1 MSLLT
6 VMRLSNYLHREKILQ
21 VWNQLSDS
29 APIKSARRIFEVLE
43 YFEQVQRPI
52 SLKEL
57 SAKHDYPISS
67 AAALLKSMV
76 AMGYLFYDSYNRTYM
91 PTMRIA
97 QMGKWLNSGLF
108 GESAIL
114 ELVDYVH
121 QELNE
126 LVNIST
132 QSDLHAQYIHCIQTT
147 KPLRFE
153 VKPGDI
159 RPLAISGVG
168 RTILSEHSDVEIER
182 LLRRIK
188 ANCPPAEHIEL
199 DELMKIINGIR
210 RDGYMFS
217 KHVIMREAG
226 VIAMPLPQRSFGR
239 ILVLGVGGPVTR
251 LEENFDK
258 ILACMKKGIARLS
271 SR

>member
-1 MSLLT
+1 VADPQST
-6 VMRLSNYLHREKILQ
+6 
-21 VWNQLSDS
+21 
-29 APIKSARRIFEVLE
+29 IKTARRIFEVLE
-43 YFEQVQRPI
+43 YFEDVQRPI

-57 SAKHDYPISS
+57 ANKYGYPTSS

-76 AMGYLFYDSYNRTYM
+76 ALGYLFYDGYNRTYM

-97 QMGKWLNSGLF
+97 QMGAWLSSGIF

-114 ELVDYVH
+114 AMVEELSS
-121 QELNE
+121 ELDE

-132 QSDLHAQYIHCIQTT
+132 QSGLYAQYIHCIQTR
-147 KPLRFE
+147 KRLRFE

-168 RTILSEHSDVEIER
+168 RTLLSMHTDVEIAR
-182 LLRRIK
+182 LVRRIN
-188 ANCPPAEHIEL
+188 ATCPAPERVAL

-217 KHVIMREAG
+217 KHVIVKDAG
-226 VIAMPLPQRSFGR
+226 VIAMPLPKRSFGR
-239 ILVLGVGGPVTR
+239 MLVLGVGGPVSR
-251 LEENFDK
+251 LEEGK
-258 ILACMKKGIARLS
+258 EHILACMRKGIDRYLKD
-271 SR
+271 